1 MSAEEPTEEVAIRPN
16 KIIYSDLSK
25 EQGALAVSCVNKQLE
40 EVRVKP
46 AGALTGGGSWAYN
59 GDQSILYEITQTQRL
74 ISPPSSCFPS
84 PQFTTEKDV
93 ATALKKEF
101 DAKYG
106 GTWQA
111 IVGSCFGC
119 SLTHKT
125 KCVLHFQIEHT
136 NAIMYVLLFQS
147 DE

>member
-1 MSAEEPTEEVAIRPN
+1 MSAEEPAAEVAIRPN
-16 KIIYSDLSK
+16 KVIYSDLSK
-25 EQGALAVSCVNKQLE
+25 EQNTAAVTCVNMNLE
-40 EVRVKP
+40 
-46 AGALTGGGSWAYN
+46 N
-59 GDQSILYEITQTQRL
+59 
-74 ISPPSSCFPS
+74 
-84 PQFTTEKDV
+84 FTTEKDV

-101 DAKYG
+101 DLKYG

-136 NAIMYVLLFQS
+136 PTIMYVLLFQS

>member
-1 MSAEEPTEEVAIRPN
+1 MPDASDAAADGSEESLRTN
-16 KIIYSDLSK
+16 KVIYSDLNT
-25 EQGALAVSCVNKQLE
+25 EQNTLAVSCVNTQLD
-40 EVRVKP
+40 
-46 AGALTGGGSWAYN
+46 SY
-59 GDQSILYEITQTQRL
+59 
-74 ISPPSSCFPS
+74 
-84 PQFTTEKDV
+84 TTDKDV

-125 KCVLHFQIEHT
+125 KAVLHFQIDF
-136 NAIMYVLLFQS
+136 NPLMYVLLFQS